1 MNGTDRVRN
10 PAKIRE
16 LTVEDTEIVRVW
28 RAITA
33 DAVTSIPLVQ
43 KIRQV
48 SLGYSD
54 NHNGQKRTSD
64 SRTGSRVILASPD
77 HEALSDQKTNPRLS

>member
-64 SRTGSRVILASPD
+64 SRTGSSSLLKNLEID
-77 HEALSDQKTNPRLS
+77 ALLSSERPGFW